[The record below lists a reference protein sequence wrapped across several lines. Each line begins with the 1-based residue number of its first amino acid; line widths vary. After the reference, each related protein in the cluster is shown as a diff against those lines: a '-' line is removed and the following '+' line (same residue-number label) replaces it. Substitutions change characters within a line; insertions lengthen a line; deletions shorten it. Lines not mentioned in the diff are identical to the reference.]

1 MENDMIYSKI
11 KQRGSALIVSLL
23 ILLVL
28 TIIGVTAL
36 NSTVM
41 EEKMTSNFQTGNTAY
56 QAAESAVN
64 QTFANIAN
72 SFNLVQLAIDAQD
85 IADANDSDPVW
96 PTTPQTVLSRSQ
108 SGADPNANDQSTL
121 NSTVSYVGTAHCN
134 GFSTK
139 FIGYVVNVE
148 GRGTVANVNRANAA
162 GITKCGL

>member
-1 MENDMIYSKI
+1 MTSTNKN
-11 KQRGSALIVSLL
+11 QRGSALIVSLL

-41 EEKMTSNFQTGNTAY
+41 EEKMSSNFQTGNTAY

-72 SFNLVQLAIDAQD
+72 SFNLV
-85 IADANDSDPVW
+85 ADAITAKQTADSTGNSPIW
-96 PTTPQTVLSRSQ
+96 PTMPQTVLDNGGFA
-108 SGADPNANDQSTL
+108 GADPDANDQSTL
-121 NSTVSYVGTAHCN
+121 DATVSYIGTTHCP
-134 GFSTK
+134 GFSTR
-139 FIGYVVNVE
+139 FVGYVVNVE
-148 GRGTVANVNRANAA
+148 GQGSVGNVSRRNAA

>member
-1 MENDMIYSKI
+1 MSYSHKN
-11 KQRGSALIVSLL
+11 QRGSALIISLL

-41 EEKMTSNFQTGNTAY
+41 EEKMASNFQTGNTAY

-72 SFNLVQLAIDAQD
+72 SFNLVQLAIDAND
-85 IADANDSDPVW
+85 IAEANGSPPVW
-96 PTTPQTVLSRSQ
+96 PTTPQTVLNASV
-108 SGADPNANDQSTL
+108 SGTAPNANNQSTL
-121 NSTVSYVGTAHCN
+121 NATISYKGTAHCN

-139 FIGYVVNVE
+139 FIGYVVDVA
-148 GRGTVANVNRANAA
+148 GRGTVGNVNRTNAA
-162 GITKCGL
+162 GVSKCGL

>member
-1 MENDMIYSKI
+1 MTAINK
-11 KQRGSALIVSLL
+11 KQQGSALIVSLL

-41 EEKMTSNFQTGNTAY
+41 EEKMSSNFQTGNTAY

-72 SFNLVQLAIDAQD
+72 SFNLVAAAITAKQT
-85 IADANDSDPVW
+85 ADSTGNSPNW
-96 PTTPQTVLSRSQ
+96 PTMPQTVLDNGGFA
-108 SGADPNANDQSTL
+108 GADPNANDQSTL
-121 NSTVSYVGTAHCN
+121 DATVSYIGTTHCP
-134 GFSTK
+134 GFSTR
-139 FIGYVVNVE
+139 FVGYVVNVQ
-148 GRGTVANVNRANAA
+148 GQGTVGNVSRRNAA

>member
-1 MENDMIYSKI
+1 MENDVIYSEI
-11 KQRGSALIVSLL
+11 KQQGSALVISLL

-41 EEKMTSNFQTGNTAY
+41 EEKMASNFQTGNTAY

-72 SFNLVQLAIDAQD
+72 SFNLVQAAITANNLAQT
-85 IADANDSDPVW
+85 SGSPPVW
-96 PTTPQTVLSRSQ
+96 PVIPQTVLSAST
-108 SGADPNANDQSTL
+108 SGADPNAHDQSTL
-121 NSTVSYVGTAHCN
+121 DATVSYKGTAHCN

-139 FIGYVVNVE
+139 FIGYVVEVAGQGAVSNVS
-148 GRGTVANVNRANAA
+148 RTNIA
-162 GITKCGL
+162 GISKCGL